1 MKKIKLAAF
10 TETSAEMLVKEMNFQ
25 KIFLPSDKTE
35 DTRILLSELSD
46 AGFVICFGQKPLIKN
61 KLCVELLAKEKG
73 EILTTDFET
82 ETLLDE
88 FKKNELKAMKSSSPG
103 NSFCNA
109 VYWNALKYIKQNKLN
124 CKILFIHIPF
134 EKNIDDMAVFRSK
147 VLASIN
153 GFLQLA
159 WQT

>member
-1 MKKIKLAAF
+1 M
-10 TETSAEMLVKEMNFQ
+10 
-25 KIFLPSDKTE
+25 
-35 DTRILLSELSD
+35 LSELSD

-109 VYWNALKYIKQNKLN
+109 VYWNALKYIKQNKLS